1 MESKYIPKS
10 TKEALTKQL
19 ELLNPFELKNIIEMK
34 LKKITRL
41 R

>member
-1 MESKYIPKS
+1 MNINLEQFYTYKS
-10 TKEALTKQL
+10 LFAVRRTQTTS
-19 ELLNPFELKNIIEMK
+19 NIIEMK